1 MVGKVGGVL
10 SGLAVLCASTS
21 VGMSDAAATT
31 PDPGWMGVQRLHILA
46 HLTGPVETA
55 LLGETFCARV
65 QRIAAEGA
73 PIPVQCVDFG
83 TAHAA
88 ETGAALIVV
97 QAAVQ
102 PIADSRILIVTARRT
117 ASAGLEPAPILLGAT
132 PRATRLS
139 GVGTGEAADRAL
151 REALAEI
158 LPWLGEQP

>member
-1 MVGKVGGVL
+1 MVGKVGGVF
-10 SGLAVLCASTS
+10 SGLAVLCAST
-21 VGMSDAAATT
+21 GLDMSDAAATT
-31 PDPGWMGVQRLHILA
+31 PDPSWTGVQRLHILA
-46 HLTGPVETA
+46 HLTGPVEAA
-55 LLGETFCARV
+55 LPAETFCARV

-88 ETGAALIVV
+88 EAGAALIVV

-102 PIADSRILIVTARRT
+102 PLANERILIVTARRT

-132 PRATRLS
+132 PRATRLC

-158 LPWLGEQP
+158 LPWLGDRP